1 MKRCR
6 KLEIM
11 DMVLDKGKSWRKSI
25 LQEGRAKG
33 RGQYKKSGRKGT
45 IKKNNALGA
54 KITESFKKE
63 ELNIHAN
70 IIERSSKRAQRNLAR
85 SSSLRTGGRRIMYSL
100 PSDGFLE
107 GSIIRANSRFSL
119 KLRR

>member
-11 DMVLDKGKSWRKSI
+11 DMVLDKEKSWRKPV
-25 LQEGRAKG
+25 LQEHRAKG
-33 RGQYKKSGRKGT
+33 RGQYKKFGRKGI

-70 IIERSSKRAQRNLAR
+70 IIERSSKRARRNLAR
-85 SSSLRTGGRRIMYSL
+85 SYNLRTGG
-100 PSDGFLE
+100 E
-107 GSIIRANSRFSL
+107 G
-119 KLRR
+119 